1 MVGDLVRLKLA
12 LTRNQIT
19 GGRAFWAWSGA
30 VVGAC
35 IALGTLVVAAFS
47 EPVIVADLLGAAYIT
62 WLIGWIVGPL
72 MSPAPPLRP
81 EYVTMLPI
89 GRHRLAA
96 GLLTAGFVGLASA
109 VTVLLFFS
117 LVVYGARLGIGPL
130 LLALPVAVIQVCV
143 IMLISRAVHVVF
155 GRLARARAGA
165 ALNGVVL
172 ATVLVLIQS
181 GWMVLVGLMVSGFLE
196 HGFPSS
202 VSSVLRWAP
211 SGWGL
216 VALEAAGNGDWL
228 WSFIVVTSMLVL
240 AMVLLA
246 AWGSTLS
253 AARGE
258 RAVVRGFARRTT
270 SRRGPLTRP
279 FTAILGKELRCW
291 WRDPARIAAIS
302 APVTWGVLTG
312 VLPLSFGAVQLLPWA
327 GTLIAVMAAAWLANM
342 YSFDGTG
349 IWITVLTS
357 TERIDVW
364 ARQWA
369 YLMVYGP
376 VAIAVTVAFT
386 AWSGLTWAW
395 PWALTAVTA
404 TLGVGAGL
412 IAFAS
417 VVAPEPGPDPYERNE
432 RTVEG
437 SESIGVA
444 FLVFFAAFLLPLPSL
459 GVVLWGTATE
469 HPVVQWAGVLA
480 GITTGVL
487 ATAGLGR
494 AAAARLER
502 TAPELLLL
510 MRSGRSVPEVLKAD
524 MEPDDQS
531 VATGKDL
538 VLIFGGFVLG
548 PLALFAQGLVP
559 VIFKLT
565 GNHDVRVW
573 FLAMYLPE
581 PWGWLTCI
589 GMVLMGATL
598 MGQAIRLLRRH
609 KPRHD

>member
-1 MVGDLVRLKLA
+1 MG
-12 LTRNQIT
+12 T
-19 GGRAFWAWSGA
+19 
-30 VVGAC
+30 C
-35 IALGTLVVAAFS
+35 IALGTVVVAAFS
-47 EPVIVADLLGAAYIT
+47 EPAIVADLLGAAYIT

-96 GLLTAGFVGLASA
+96 GLLAAGFVGLASA

-165 ALNGVVL
+165 ALNGAVL

-228 WSFIVVTSMLVL
+228 WAFIVVTSMLVL
-240 AMVLLA
+240 AMGLLA

-258 RAVVRGFARRTT
+258 RTVVRGFARRST

-279 FTAILGKELRCW
+279 FTAILDKELRCW
-291 WRDPARIAAIS
+291 WRDPARIAAVS

-376 VAIAVTVAFT
+376 IAIAVTVGFT

-417 VVAPEPGPDPYERNE
+417 VVAPEPGPDPHKRKNNP
-432 RTVEG
+432 VDG

-444 FLVFFAAFLLPLPSL
+444 FLVFFAACLLPLPSL
-459 GVVLWGTATE
+459 GVVLWGTGTE
-469 HPVVQWAGVLA
+469 NPVLQWAGVLA

-487 ATAGLGR
+487 ATVGLGR

-524 MEPDDQS
+524 MESDDQS

-559 VIFKLT
+559 VIFKVT

-589 GMVLMGATL
+589 GMVLIGGTL
-598 MGQAIRLLRRH
+598 MAQAIRVLRRH
-609 KPRHD
+609 KPRND